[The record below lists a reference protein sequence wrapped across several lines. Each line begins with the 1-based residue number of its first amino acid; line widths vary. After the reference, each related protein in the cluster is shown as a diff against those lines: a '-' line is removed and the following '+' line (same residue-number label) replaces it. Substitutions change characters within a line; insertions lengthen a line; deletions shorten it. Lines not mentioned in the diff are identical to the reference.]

1 MFMKLTAVRVAF
13 IAVFAAFQAVL
24 SAFPF
29 TIAVGVTGYSITLGL
44 IGGPLIGILL
54 GPIMGGTAVLIGSL
68 VGVFVNPSG
77 AILGLLTVI
86 PPSCGALSAGLV
98 KVRKAYLAGLI
109 ILLSLLVFYAH
120 PFGRETF
127 LFPWLH
133 IVAIVIA
140 FSPIAYI
147 AGSGFTDAKHSI
159 VVLGI
164 IVASFIGVLTDH
176 IAGSAIAMWYF
187 SPGLI
192 PQIWYSIMFVYPV
205 ERVIALT
212 LASAIAIP
220 VYFGLKKAGLAD
232 FLK

>member
-1 MFMKLTAVRVAF
+1 MLMKLTAMRVALV
-13 IAVFAAFQAVL
+13 AVFAALQAVL
-24 SAFPF
+24 ATFPF
-29 TIAVGVTGYSITLGL
+29 TIAIGVTGYSITLGL

-54 GPIMGGTAVLIGSL
+54 GPIMGGMAVLIGSF
-68 VGVFVNPSG
+68 VGVFVNPLG
-77 AILGLLTVI
+77 AIFGFLTVI

-98 KVRKAYLAGLI
+98 KVRKAYLGGLI
-109 ILLSLLVFYAH
+109 ILFSLLVFYAH
-120 PFGRETF
+120 PYGREAF

-133 IVAIVIA
+133 IVAMVIA
-140 FSPIAYI
+140 FSPIAYV
-147 AGSGFTDAKHSI
+147 AGSGFTDARRSR

-176 IAGSAIAMWYF
+176 IVGSAIAIWYF

-192 PQIWYSIMFVYPV
+192 PQIWNSIMFVYPV
-205 ERVIALT
+205 ERIVALV
-212 LASAIAIP
+212 LASAITIP